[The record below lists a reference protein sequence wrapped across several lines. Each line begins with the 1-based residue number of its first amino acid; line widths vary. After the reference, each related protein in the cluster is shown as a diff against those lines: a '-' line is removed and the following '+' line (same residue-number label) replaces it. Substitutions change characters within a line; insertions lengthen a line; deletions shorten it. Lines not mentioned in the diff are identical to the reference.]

1 MPRYC
6 DGAGVAYVT
15 VPCRQAVLSRKL
27 GSTDGIGSSGK
38 VPTKPGETKVADTMP
53 DDLRTGSGAPASV
66 ERTLEQALGL
76 QVRTVR
82 RSLDLTVSD
91 LASAA
96 GISVGMLSK
105 IENGLISPSL
115 GTLQAIANAL
125 NVPLSTLFASFEE
138 KRDCSFVPAGQGV
151 HIERRGTKVGHQY
164 ELLGHALGGEVAVE
178 PYLITL
184 SEEAEPYTGFRHA
197 GVEFI
202 HMLSGEVIYRHGDR
216 VYHLR
221 PGDSLLFDSGAN
233 HGPEDLLV
241 RPMTYLSIII
251 YPREAR

>member
-1 MPRYC
+1 
-6 DGAGVAYVT
+6 V
-15 VPCRQAVLSRKL
+15 S
-27 GSTDGIGSSGK
+27 
-38 VPTKPGETKVADTMP
+38 TKPRESRAVEGVP
-53 DDLRTGSGAPASV
+53 DDLHTGSGAPAAV

-82 RSLDLTVSD
+82 RGLDLTVSD

-115 GTLQAIANAL
+115 GTLQAISNVL

-138 KRDCSFVPAGQGV
+138 KRDCSYVPAGQGV

-184 SEEAEPYTGFRHA
+184 SEEAVPYTGFRHA

-233 HGPEDLLV
+233 HGPEELVV

-251 YPREAR
+251 YPREVR

>member
-1 MPRYC
+1 MAEGQRKQNRTRI
-6 DGAGVAYVT
+6 AEA
-15 VPCRQAVLSRKL
+15 AVEELN
-27 GSTDGIGSSGK
+27 
-38 VPTKPGETKVADTMP
+38 
-53 DDLRTGSGAPASV
+53 TGSGAPAAN
-66 ERTLEQALGL
+66 ERTLEQALGI

-82 RSLDLTVSD
+82 RDLDLTVSD

-115 GTLQAIANAL
+115 ATLQSISNVL

-184 SEEAEPYTGFRHA
+184 SEEAVPYIGFRHA

-202 HMLSGEVIYRHGDR
+202 HMLSGEVVYRHGDR
-216 VYHLR
+216 NYHLR
-221 PGDSLLFDSGAN
+221 PGDSLLFDSAAP
-233 HGPEDLLV
+233 HGPEELLV

-251 YPREAR
+251 YPRDPR

>member
-1 MPRYC
+1 M
-6 DGAGVAYVT
+6 
-15 VPCRQAVLSRKL
+15 
-27 GSTDGIGSSGK
+27 TDGQRK
-38 VPTKPGETKVADTMP
+38 RNRTKAEVATEESN
-53 DDLRTGSGAPASV
+53 TGSGAPAAN
-66 ERTLEQALGL
+66 ERTLEQALGI
-76 QVRTVR
+76 QVRAVR
-82 RSLDLTVSD
+82 RDLDLTVSD

-115 GTLQAIANAL
+115 ATLQSISNVL

-151 HIERRGTKVGHQY
+151 HIERRGTKVGHEY

-184 SEEAEPYTGFRHA
+184 SEEAVPYTGFRHA

-202 HMLSGEVIYRHGDR
+202 HMLSGEVVYRHGDR
-216 VYHLR
+216 NYHLR
-221 PGDSLLFDSGAN
+221 PGDSMLFDSAAP
-233 HGPEDLLV
+233 HGPEELLV

-251 YPREAR
+251 YPRDPR